1 MVENYE
7 KIQEEILNKPVL
19 ESNVNQLEQQSVEA
33 PRYGC
38 ALAGVYATV
47 LGLNNAVPILHSGAG
62 CGVGN
67 LFGTLYAGGES
78 CGVNEGGTATPCSC
92 LVEEHVIL
100 GGEEKLNNLVDSTI
114 QLFNSNFY
122 VVISGCVPSLI
133 GDDVDSIIES
143 YEDEHPI
150 IHVNAPGFKAHSLE
164 GHNLFWDAVIE
175 SNLLEEQPIEK
186 GTVNI
191 VGVVP
196 YNHVFWKGDLYELK
210 KLFRSIGIKAN
221 VIFGDG
227 DGLENIKNIPKAEY
241 NIVLNPWIGVRA
253 AKKLKEK
260 FGTPFITFPGIPIGA
275 KQTSSLL
282 YRVAEKLNINQDI
295 VEDFINEKE
304 EWFYKYSEYPGDA
317 LILCRPNQYFA
328 VVADTAYAIGYTKFL
343 TNEIGYLPDIVQI
356 TDNPPLEVRQK
367 IIDEINNS
375 LESTIKPD
383 IVFEVDTYNIRN
395 NLNNR
400 PFAFLLSSSLEQPTA
415 LEEWG
420 ACHVSASFPIYGNA
434 VLVNHYGG
442 YYGGLTLLEDLVST
456 FVGPL

>member
-7 KIQEEILNKPVL
+7 KIQKELLNKPTI
-19 ESNVNQLEQQSVEA
+19 ESNLNHLEQQSVEA

-47 LGLNNAVPILHSGAG
+47 LGLKNAVPILHSGAG

-133 GDDVDSIIES
+133 GDDVDSIIEY

-164 GHNLFWDAVIE
+164 GHNLFWDAVID
-175 SNLLEEQPIEK
+175 SNLLEKQAVEK
-186 GTVNI
+186 GTINI
-191 VGVVP
+191 FGVVP

-210 KLFRSIGIKAN
+210 KLFASIGIKAN

-227 DGLENIKNIPKAEY
+227 DGL
-241 NIVLNPWIGVRA
+241 
-253 AKKLKEK
+253 
-260 FGTPFITFPGIPIGA
+260 
-275 KQTSSLL
+275 
-282 YRVAEKLNINQDI
+282 
-295 VEDFINEKE
+295 
-304 EWFYKYSEYPGDA
+304 
-317 LILCRPNQYFA
+317 
-328 VVADTAYAIGYTKFL
+328 
-343 TNEIGYLPDIVQI
+343 
-356 TDNPPLEVRQK
+356 
-367 IIDEINNS
+367 
-375 LESTIKPD
+375 
-383 IVFEVDTYNIRN
+383 
-395 NLNNR
+395 
-400 PFAFLLSSSLEQPTA
+400 
-415 LEEWG
+415 
-420 ACHVSASFPIYGNA
+420 
-434 VLVNHYGG
+434 
-442 YYGGLTLLEDLVST
+442 
-456 FVGPL
+456 